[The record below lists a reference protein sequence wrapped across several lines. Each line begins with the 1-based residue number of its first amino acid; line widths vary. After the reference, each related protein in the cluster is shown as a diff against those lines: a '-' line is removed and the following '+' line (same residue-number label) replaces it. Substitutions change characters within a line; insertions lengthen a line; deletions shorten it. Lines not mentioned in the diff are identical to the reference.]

1 MFMQRVTAK
10 MILAA
15 TLSVCLLGMFLTCMT
30 VCAKRME
37 MSPTVDA
44 HVMSDSCVDVECLVK
59 SSLASALP
67 EESFRS
73 PGFDGGVNQR
83 PPGFGA
89 ELISGG
95 SERRFC
101 LLPSL
106 DPPFERFRVLR
117 I

>member
-37 MSPTVDA
+37 ISPTVDA
-44 HVMSDSCVDVECLVK
+44 HVMSDSCVDVDCLVK

-73 PGFDGGVNQR
+73 PGFDGGVIQR
-83 PPGFGA
+83 PPAFRA

-101 LLPSL
+101 FTPVTRPS
-106 DPPFERFRVLR
+106 F
-117 I
+117 

>member
-1 MFMQRVTAK
+1 MQRVTSK
-10 MILAA
+10 MILAT
-15 TLSVCLLGMFLTCMT
+15 TLSVCLLGMFLTCMA

-37 MSPTVDA
+37 ISPAVDTY
-44 HVMSDSCVDVECLVK
+44 VMSDSCVDVDCLVK

-73 PGFDGGVNQR
+73 PGFDGGVIRR
-83 PPGFGA
+83 PPAFCA

-95 SERRFC
+95 SERRFSF
-101 LLPSL
+101 LPSL
-106 DPPFERFRVLR
+106 DPPFERLRVLR